1 MRGQCNRNSITYA
14 CAACICHFLLILTY
28 YLFLF
33 SRNHVQRNRG
43 GGTNVP
49 HFWDQ
54 RGTGGQGVVQWR
66 WSLLLLQTVFIQYC
80 TIDWIST
87 PLTLVDTCQVNDIWR
102 QLGRVSTVYP
112 TGLLHYSNLHAHML
126 TQQYTGWPCRSVGI
140 LAKYLWPLV
149 TFLLLLH

>member
-1 MRGQCNRNSITYA
+1 MQSKQHYVRVCGMYMPLLTYTYLLLVSFQSKP
-14 CAACICHFLLILTY
+14 CAA
-28 YLFLF
+28 
-33 SRNHVQRNRG
+33 QPG
-43 GGTNVP
+43 GEGVGDNVP

-87 PLTLVDTCQVNDIWR
+87 PLTLIDTCQVNNIWKDG
-102 QLGRVSTVYP
+102 LGRVSTVHP
-112 TGLLHYSNLHAHML
+112 TRLLHYSNLHAHML

-149 TFLLLLH
+149 TFLLLLL